1 MEVCRNPTY
10 LLVVCAFAAE
20 MALLSAFVV
29 FGAKFF
35 ENVFQFSKEN
45 ASIFFGMAVF
55 TPRQNEGYYSTAL
68 PRGCAAL
75 SGSGFVL

>member
-45 ASIFFGMAVF
+45 ASIFFGMAIFFLLYITSGTYDV
-55 TPRQNEGYYSTAL
+55 TST
-68 PRGCAAL
+68 
-75 SGSGFVL
+75 FI